1 MDVTSQEKGK
11 QQRTGR
17 IVLTSL
23 PQPPEASIGLSSKCP
38 RCAMSRVRTLG
49 DTCSHMQCLAT
60 GSVDALKKTGLT
72 TMDMTSQEKGKQ
84 QQTRRNVLT
93 SLHQTPEASTGL
105 SRKIPRCAMS
115 RVQNLGDTRRV
126 MQCLAT
132 GSVDALKKTGS
143 TTMNMTSQEK
153 GKQQLTRR

>member
-1 MDVTSQEKGK
+1 
-11 QQRTGR
+11 
-17 IVLTSL
+17 
-23 PQPPEASIGLSSKCP
+23 
-38 RCAMSRVRTLG
+38 MSRVQNLG
-49 DTCSHMQCLAT
+49 DTRRVMQCLAT

-93 SLHQTPEASTGL
+93 SLHQSLEASTGL
-105 SRKIPRCAMS
+105 SRKISRCAMS

-132 GSVDALKKTGS
+132 GSVVDKSIRDSVVIWHQHRFK
-143 TTMNMTSQEK
+143 
-153 GKQQLTRR
+153 RC

>member
-11 QQRTGR
+11 QQQTGR

-23 PQPPEASIGLSSKCP
+23 PQPPEASTGLSRKIS
-38 RCAMSRVRTLG
+38 RCAMSRVQNLG
-49 DTCSHMQCLAT
+49 DTRRVMQCLAT

-93 SLHQTPEASTGL
+93 SLPQPPEASTGL
-105 SRKIPRCAMS
+105 SRKISRCAMS

-126 MQCLAT
+126 MQCL
-132 GSVDALKKTGS
+132 
-143 TTMNMTSQEK
+143 
-153 GKQQLTRR
+153 